1 MTFLFNRAVE
11 AHRSGRISEAETLYR
26 EIIASDPRNFDAL
39 HLLGIVC
46 SETGKVQDADKFFRK
61 AITIDPNFPP
71 CYVNYGFYL
80 LKQSRF
86 SEALECFDK
95 ALALFPNF
103 AQAWLGRGN
112 VMRELG
118 RNDEAFAAYSKAISL
133 DPNMAE
139 AHAGCGNMLAALKRY
154 DEAIKAYDRALAI
167 APSLEFVESE
177 RLHCKM
183 RLCDWTN
190 FHYELQRLTG
200 NSKTRKMDA
209 HPFEF
214 LSMSSSEQEQ
224 LDCAKAWVARKY
236 PGADTP
242 IWRGETYR
250 HDRIRVAYVSSD
262 FREHAVSYLAAG
274 MFECHD
280 KSRFEVTAV
289 SIGVNDGSDMR
300 RRLESSFEHFI
311 DASKLGDDEIASRIA
326 KAQID
331 ILVDMN
337 GFTHGCRTGIFARRP
352 SPVQVNYLGYPGTIG
367 ADYIDYLIA
376 DRVLVPPAHQ
386 AFYAEKLVYMPDCYQ
401 ANDAKRAI
409 SQKNTTR
416 AEVGLPEAATVFCCF
431 NNNHKIMPDVFDS
444 WMRIL
449 GRVNN
454 SVLWLFEDNASVV
467 INLKKEAAA
476 RGIDPARI
484 IFAQRMAPSEH
495 LARHR
500 LADLFLDTLPYNAH
514 TTASDSLW
522 AGVPVLTRIGET
534 FAGRVAASILKA
546 VGLPE
551 LVVETSQSYED
562 FAIELA
568 TNREKL
574 SGLRKK
580 LADNL
585 STTPLFDT
593 RRYTRNIES
602 AYAEMHRRTQAGLA
616 PEAIDLY
623 TSIFS
628 GARPI

>member
-11 AHRSGRISEAETLYR
+11 AHRSGRISEAESLYR

-46 SETGKVQDADKFFRK
+46 SETGKVQDADKFFRN
-61 AITIDPNFPP
+61 AIAIDPNFPP

-95 ALALFPNF
+95 ALALFSNF

-112 VMRELG
+112 VTRELG

-167 APSLEFVESE
+167 APGLEFVESQ

-183 RLCDWTN
+183 RLCYWSN
-190 FHYELQRLTG
+190 FYIYLQRLTG
-200 NSKTRKMDA
+200 ANKTTKLDT

-224 LDCAKAWVARKY
+224 LDSAKAWVARKY

-242 IWRGETYR
+242 IWRGETYK

-289 SIGVNDGSDMR
+289 SIGANDGSDMR

-311 DASKLGDDEIASRIA
+311 DASKLSDDEVASRIA
-326 KAQID
+326 TAEID

-352 SPVQVNYLGYPGTIG
+352 SPVQVSYLGYPGTMG
-367 ADYIDYLIA
+367 TDYVDYLIA
-376 DRVLVPPAHQ
+376 DRVSVPPAHQ
-386 AFYAEKLVYMPDCYQ
+386 ALYAEKLVYMPDCYQ

-409 SQKNTTR
+409 SQKNMTR
-416 AEVGLPEAATVFCCF
+416 AELGLPEAATVFCCF

-449 GRVNN
+449 GRVDN

-467 INLKKEAAA
+467 VNLKKEAAA

-484 IFAQRMAPSEH
+484 IFAQRMVPSEH

-522 AGVPVLTRIGET
+522 AGVPVLTRVGET
-534 FAGRVAASILKA
+534 FAGRVAASILNA

-551 LVVETSQSYED
+551 LVVETSQAYED
-562 FAIELA
+562 LAVELA
-568 TNREKL
+568 TKGEKL

-593 RRYTRNIES
+593 RRYTRDIES

>member
-1 MTFLFNRAVE
+1 MGT
-11 AHRSGRISEAETLYR
+11 
-26 EIIASDPRNFDAL
+26 D
-39 HLLGIVC
+39 
-46 SETGKVQDADKFFRK
+46 
-61 AITIDPNFPP
+61 
-71 CYVNYGFYL
+71 YV
-80 LKQSRF
+80 
-86 SEALECFDK
+86 
-95 ALALFPNF
+95 
-103 AQAWLGRGN
+103 
-112 VMRELG
+112 
-118 RNDEAFAAYSKAISL
+118 
-133 DPNMAE
+133 
-139 AHAGCGNMLAALKRY
+139 
-154 DEAIKAYDRALAI
+154 
-167 APSLEFVESE
+167 
-177 RLHCKM
+177 
-183 RLCDWTN
+183 
-190 FHYELQRLTG
+190 
-200 NSKTRKMDA
+200 
-209 HPFEF
+209 
-214 LSMSSSEQEQ
+214 
-224 LDCAKAWVARKY
+224 
-236 PGADTP
+236 
-242 IWRGETYR
+242 
-250 HDRIRVAYVSSD
+250 
-262 FREHAVSYLAAG
+262 
-274 MFECHD
+274 
-280 KSRFEVTAV
+280 
-289 SIGVNDGSDMR
+289 
-300 RRLESSFEHFI
+300 
-311 DASKLGDDEIASRIA
+311 
-326 KAQID
+326 
-331 ILVDMN
+331 
-337 GFTHGCRTGIFARRP
+337 
-352 SPVQVNYLGYPGTIG
+352 
-367 ADYIDYLIA
+367 DYLIA

-386 AFYAEKLVYMPDCYQ
+386 ALYAEKLVYMPDCYQ

-409 SQKNTTR
+409 SQKKLTR

-467 INLKKEAAA
+467 INLNKEAAA
-476 RGIDPARI
+476 RGIDPTRI
-484 IFAQRMAPSEH
+484 IFAQRMTPSEH

-522 AGVPVLTRIGET
+522 AGVPVVTCIGET

-551 LVVETSQSYED
+551 LVVETSQAYED
-562 FAIELA
+562 LAIELA